1 MPSLPHYSSI
11 PQSPIRE
18 STFEISS
25 ENLPI
30 QIKENIA
37 GFEYDLD
44 KEQIY
49 LDIYATEE
57 NIKDIFLVGSIEDLS
72 IKYHDVTG
80 KVLLEII
87 FTGIED
93 SPGIS
98 SSSNYSGEGLL
109 IKKLTFN
116 FKDHIVLL
124 D

>member
-11 PQSPIRE
+11 QQSPIRE

-37 GFEYDLD
+37 GFGYDLD

-80 KVLLEII
+80 KVLLEIS

-93 SPGIS
+93 SPSIS